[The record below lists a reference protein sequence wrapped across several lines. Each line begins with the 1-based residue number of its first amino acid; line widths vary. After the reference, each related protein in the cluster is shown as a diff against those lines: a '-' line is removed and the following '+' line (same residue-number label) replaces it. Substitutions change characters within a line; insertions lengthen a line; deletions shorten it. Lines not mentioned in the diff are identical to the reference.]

1 MQQIV
6 QRIKNNI
13 QRLLT
18 LFILMSLACINV
30 IQADDFLDRHPYIY
44 VVDEDSKIEAV
55 SDSLFYDRS
64 RGVIFVVNKWDL
76 RKNDPWL
83 TELRNEVVPWANEH
97 DYNLLYIEMRGAA
110 SPEGPTDN
118 NRMLAFNRVRVIQ
131 EQLDTMFV
139 SLNRDRLGGNTER
152 VTEDY
157 KGLVFMMHE
166 ANDPDTQVVEEIVD
180 RYYDDIVPLKKELRK
195 IDDGKLWNRLLHT
208 YYPRLRATRILLY
221 FGKPQVLS
229 LPITP
234 EAQIEALPQQAEMA
248 CLGVTE
254 DLTLDLAERHPRQH
268 MLALRTNVLY
278 DGFYMPR
285 YGWAPTPDVHLEYY
299 PRRGHYT
306 YNAGITISDWEH
318 WKTYEFWQI
327 QDLNFEVRRYLTH
340 IRRAPADAGKD
351 RDVIADYYMGPYV
364 GLNLDVNRYGIGLD
378 DNTGWEGEGFGGG
391 INFGYVMPLCK
402 SYRWRLEFSL
412 GLGMYISKY
421 DPYVYRNP
429 LTGEDDGLYYYDW
442 TLSADLFRKRNYRL
456 TWFGPT
462 NFGIHLTYDI
472 LYRNRNKRTPTFR
485 RWENK

>member
-1 MQQIV
+1 MG
-6 QRIKNNI
+6 
-13 QRLLT
+13 
-18 LFILMSLACINV
+18 LACIGV
-30 IQADDFLDRHPYIY
+30 IQADDFLDKHPYIY
-44 VVDEDSKIEAV
+44 LVDENSTIEAV

-83 TELRNEVVPWANEH
+83 NELRDEVVPWANEH
-97 DYNLLYIEMRGAA
+97 NYQLLFIEMRGAA

-118 NRMLAFNRVRVIQ
+118 NRKLAFNRVRVID
-131 EQLDTMFV
+131 EQLDKLFA
-139 SLNRDRLGGNTER
+139 SLNKEGVRRNTER
-152 VTEDY
+152 ITEDY
-157 KGLVFMMHE
+157 TGLVFLMRE
-166 ANDPDTQVVEEIVD
+166 ANDPDTHIVEEIVD
-180 RYYDDIVPLKKELRK
+180 DFHDNITLLKKMLQNVNG
-195 IDDGKLWNRLLHT
+195 GKLWRRLLHT

-221 FGKPQVLS
+221 FGDYHELFKPIQPALQTE
-229 LPITP
+229 P
-234 EAQIEALPQQAEMA
+234 LPQQAFIAAPPRPGE
-248 CLGVTE
+248 
-254 DLTLDLAERHPRQH
+254 LTLRQTERHPRQH
-268 MLALRTNVLY
+268 MLALRTNLLY

-299 PRRGHYT
+299 PRHGHYT

-327 QDLNFEVRRYLTH
+327 QNLNLEVRRYLTNVRH
-340 IRRAPADAGKD
+340 APLDAGND
-351 RDVIADYYMGPYV
+351 RSIIADYYMGPYV

-391 INFGYVMPLCK
+391 INFGYVLPLSK
-402 SYRWRLEFSL
+402 SYRWRLEFSVGL
-412 GLGMYISKY
+412 GLYVSQY

-472 LYRNRNKRTPTFR
+472 LYRNRNKRTPSFR
-485 RWENK
+485 RWENM